1 MLFSMICYLFLH
13 YLFVS
18 ASHFASVFKSRVKEI
33 SYKRTNPGSL
43 SHRRRNWF
51 IMSKKHDWNSSNIID
66 DVDYHEEDA
75 QAFRKL
81 LGAKD
86 QGEGGDSQSSL
97 NSGYV
102 LRGRIVEITK
112 DFVVIDVG
120 LKSEGLVP
128 ISEFTDLSE
137 IALGNEVEAFLDQT
151 EGEDGQIVLSRDK
164 ARRLRQWENIVHNC
178 TEGSIVTGK
187 VMRKVKGG
195 LMVDIGVEAFLPGS
209 QIDNKRIKN
218 LDEYLDKTY
227 DFKILKINTD
237 RKNIVVSRRELLE
250 EERMSKKVEMLEN
263 FHEGE
268 IRHGIVKNITDFG
281 VFLDVD
287 GVDGLLHI
295 TDMTWKRIKH
305 PSEMVALGDKLE
317 VIILHVDK
325 DKGRVALGMKQK
337 ESNPWEEIEKK
348 YPPGTHVKGKIVSL
362 VPYGA
367 FMEIESGI
375 EGLIHVSEMSW
386 TKTINDPSEMLKKGD
401 EVEAIVL
408 SVQKDEGKISL
419 GMKQLEKNPWD
430 EVEKKY
436 SIGSSVTAEIRNLT
450 NYGAFV
456 ELEPGIDGLIH
467 ISDLSWIK
475 KVSHPSEV
483 FKKGDKVDAV
493 VLSVDKENKK
503 ITLGVKQLSENP
515 WENTEKMMP
524 VGSLVKGVVTKITA
538 FGAFVELASGLEGLI
553 HVTEL
558 SDKPFGKVEEVIS
571 KGQEVTAKVIKLDPE
586 HKKISLSIK
595 EYLIEKNKENH
606 DDILVGEK
614 KKRAPKKKKEK
625 AAEEEENT

>member
-1 MLFSMICYLFLH
+1 
-13 YLFVS
+13 
-18 ASHFASVFKSRVKEI
+18 
-33 SYKRTNPGSL
+33 
-43 SHRRRNWF
+43 
-51 IMSKKHDWNSSNIID
+51 MSKKHDWNSSNIID

-97 NSGYV
+97 SSGHV

-112 DFVVIDVG
+112 DFIVIDVG

-187 VMRKVKGG
+187 VLRKVKGG

-263 FHEGE
+263 FHESE

-305 PSEMVALGDKLE
+305 PSEMVAIGDKLE

-325 DKGRVALGMKQK
+325 EKGRVALGMKQK
-337 ESNPWEEIEKK
+337 ETNPWEEIEKK

-386 TKTINDPSEMLKKGD
+386 TKTVNDPSEMVKKGD

-436 SIGSSVTAEIRNLT
+436 PIGSSVTAEIRNLT

-524 VGSLVKGVVTKITA
+524 VGSLVTGIVTKITA

-595 EYLIEKNKENH
+595 EYLVEKNKENH

-625 AAEEEENT
+625 VAEEGNA

>member
-1 MLFSMICYLFLH
+1 
-13 YLFVS
+13 
-18 ASHFASVFKSRVKEI
+18 
-33 SYKRTNPGSL
+33 
-43 SHRRRNWF
+43 
-51 IMSKKHDWNSSNIID
+51 MSKKHDWNTSNIID

-81 LGAKD
+81 LGANEK
-86 QGEGGDSQSSL
+86 GEGGSLASLSS
-97 NSGYV
+97 GHV

-164 ARRLRQWENIVHNC
+164 ARRLRQWENIVENC
-178 TEGSIVTGK
+178 SEGSIVSGK
-187 VMRKVKGG
+187 VIRKVKGG

-268 IRHGIVKNITDFG
+268 IRHGVVKNITDFG

-325 DKGRVALGMKQK
+325 EKGRVALGMKQK
-337 ESNPWEEIEKK
+337 ESNPWEEIEKR
-348 YPPGTHVKGKIVSL
+348 YPSGTHVKGKIVSL

-367 FMEIESGI
+367 FMEIEPGI

-386 TKTINDPSEMLKKGD
+386 TKTINDPSEMVKKGD
-401 EVEAIVL
+401 EVEAVVL

-436 SIGSSVTAEIRNLT
+436 PIGSSVTAEIRNLT

-524 VGSLVKGVVTKITA
+524 VGSLIKGVVTKITA
-538 FGAFVELASGLEGLI
+538 FGAFVELENGLEGLI

-558 SDKPFGKVEEVIS
+558 SDQPFGKVEEVIS

-595 EYLIEKNKENH
+595 EHLIEKNKENR

-625 AAEEEENT
+625 AAEEKEEA